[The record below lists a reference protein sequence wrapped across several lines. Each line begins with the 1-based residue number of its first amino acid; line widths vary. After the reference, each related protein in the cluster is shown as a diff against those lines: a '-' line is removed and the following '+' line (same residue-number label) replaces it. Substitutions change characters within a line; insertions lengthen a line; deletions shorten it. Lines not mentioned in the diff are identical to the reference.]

1 MVKISLASGKKEV
14 YPGAGAP
21 GTPNVASPL
30 VVIAMYMILLWKY
43 RRMFLSHKANFLH
56 QLIVPISFLKRK
68 GIEPIYIVYFNVSLR
83 YNSTCV
89 QSPLVTWLLAHESS
103 TRTF

>member
-30 VVIAMYMILLWKY
+30 NNGYPY
-43 RRMFLSHKANFLH
+43 
-56 QLIVPISFLKRK
+56 
-68 GIEPIYIVYFNVSLR
+68 
-83 YNSTCV
+83 
-89 QSPLVTWLLAHESS
+89 SS
-103 TRTF
+103 